1 MEPSRQAPGPP
12 RLRTHVGPSEL
23 VSLLLAG
30 IGLRQETYRHVAAEP
45 DATHHCL
52 AATLLGAIAY
62 GLCVSGRIAL
72 APPLLVVVEAIRAMA
87 TLVVE
92 AGIAWML
99 GRWAL
104 GRRLPFGAVLR
115 PIALAGAPGLFFAI
129 GAIPEAEPAVAI
141 GVPAWLLVAFVVA
154 LRAAF
159 DGSWFQAIALALGV
173 WLVEHLPGALLALLD
188 APARLP
194 AG

>member
-1 MEPSRQAPGPP
+1 MDAPTPDPNIP
-12 RLRTHVGPSEL
+12 RLREHVGPAALLSM
-23 VSLLLAG
+23 LLAG
-30 IGLRQETYRHVAAEP
+30 IGLRQATYRHVAVES

-62 GLCVSGRIAL
+62 GLCVSGHVAL
-72 APPLLVVVEAIRAMA
+72 APPLLVAVEILRAMA

-92 AGIAWML
+92 SGIVWML

-115 PIALAGAPGLFFAI
+115 PIALAGAPGLLFAI
-129 GAIPEAEPAVAI
+129 GAIPEAEAAVAI

-154 LRAAF
+154 IRSAF
-159 DGSWFQAIALALGV
+159 ECSWPQAIALALGV
-173 WLVEHLPGALLALLD
+173 WLVEHLPGALLGLLESP
-188 APARLP
+188 APLP